1 MAVLISSFSLRNRQ
15 PAIDKWKCLFLLLLS
30 ASLLLCGCGHKRA
43 RVPVPPPPP
52 PAKVEPPPETARTP
66 PPFEPEVKPLF
77 VQMGKA
83 SWYGAP
89 FHNRKAA
96 NGETYDM
103 NALTA
108 AHLTLPLNSIVRVTN
123 VKSGQNVTVRI
134 TDRGPFVE
142 DRIIDLSAAAAKSI
156 DVWRRGVALV
166 KVEVLQSPATIRTGG
181 RWAVQLGGF
190 PEEEEARRI
199 QITLARRYQTAKVL
213 AFNSP
218 VGDWW
223 VRVRVLGDDKRR
235 AQEVADDSP
244 AAHDHTF
251 LVRLD

>member
-1 MAVLISSFSLRNRQ
+1 MASWPVQIFHNRYPTCSIRQ
-15 PAIDKWKCLFLLLLS
+15 FFLLCLCV
-30 ASLLLCGCGHKRA
+30 SLFFGALGCGHKQA

-52 PAKVEPPPETARTP
+52 AKVETPPETARTP
-66 PPFEPEVKPLF
+66 PPVESEVKPLF

-123 VKSGQNVTVRI
+123 VKSGQSVTVRI

-199 QITLARRYQTAKVL
+199 QSTLARRYHTAKVL

>member
-1 MAVLISSFSLRNRQ
+1 VFVL
-15 PAIDKWKCLFLLLLS
+15 
-30 ASLLLCGCGHKRA
+30 SLLLTGCGHKKQA
-43 RVPVPPPPP
+43 RVVIPPPPP
-52 PAKVEPPPETARTP
+52 PVTAQVPVEPPTLP
-66 PPFEPEVKPLF
+66 PPIAPDIKPLF

-89 FHNRKAA
+89 YHNRRAA
-96 NGETYDM
+96 NGEIYDM

-123 VKSGQNVTVRI
+123 VKSGQSVVVRI

-142 DRIIDLSAAAAKSI
+142 DRIIDLSMAAAKAV
-156 DVWRRGVALV
+156 DVWRRGTALV
-166 KVEVLQSPATIRTGG
+166 KLEVLRSPANVRSGG

-190 PEEEEARRI
+190 PQEEEARRI
-199 QITLARRYQTAKVL
+199 QDKISRRYQTAKVL
-213 AFNSP
+213 AFSSP

-223 VRVRVLGDDKRR
+223 VRVRVPGDDKDR
-235 AQEVADDSP
+235 AKEVADSSP
-244 AAHDHTF
+244 AAHERTF

>member
-1 MAVLISSFSLRNRQ
+1 M
-15 PAIDKWKCLFLLLLS
+15 LL
-30 ASLLLCGCGHKRA
+30 AGCGHKKQARA
-43 RVPVPPPPP
+43 PIPPPPP
-52 PAKVEPPPETARTP
+52 PITVEAPPETAKIP
-66 PPFEPEVKPLF
+66 PAPAPDVKPLF
-77 VQMGKA
+77 VQLGKA

-103 NALTA
+103 NAMTA
-108 AHLTLPLNSIVRVTN
+108 AHLTLPLNTVARVTN
-123 VKSGQNVTVRI
+123 MKSGQSVVVRI

-142 DRIIDLSAAAAKSI
+142 DRIIDLSAAAAKAI
-156 DVWRRGVALV
+156 DVWRRGVAQV
-166 KVEVLQSPATIRTGG
+166 KVEVLESPATIRTGG

-199 QITLARRYQTAKVL
+199 QSTLARRYHTAKVL
-213 AFNSP
+213 AFSSP

-235 AQEVADDSP
+235 AQEIADSSP
-244 AAHDHTF
+244 ASRDHTF

>member
-1 MAVLISSFSLRNRQ
+1 MAAWPLRIFHTRHSAFGVRQ
-15 PAIDKWKCLFLLLLS
+15 VFFLCVCVSVFIGAL
-30 ASLLLCGCGHKRA
+30 GCGHKQA

-52 PAKVEPPPETARTP
+52 PARVETPPETATTP
-66 PPFEPEVKPLF
+66 PEVKPLF

-123 VKSGQNVTVRI
+123 VKSGQSVTVRI

-142 DRIIDLSAAAAKSI
+142 DRIVDLSAAAAKSI
-156 DVWRRGVALV
+156 DVWRRGIALV
-166 KVEVLQSPATIRTGG
+166 KLEVLQSPATIRTGG

-199 QITLARRYQTAKVL
+199 QSALARRYQTAKVL
-213 AFNSP
+213 AFSSP

-235 AQEVADDSP
+235 AQEVADGSP

>member
-1 MAVLISSFSLRNRQ
+1 
-15 PAIDKWKCLFLLLLS
+15 
-30 ASLLLCGCGHKRA
+30 
-43 RVPVPPPPP
+43 
-52 PAKVEPPPETARTP
+52 
-66 PPFEPEVKPLF
+66 
-77 VQMGKA
+77 MGKA

-108 AHLTLPLNSIVRVTN
+108 AHLTLPLNSMVRVTN
-123 VKSGQNVTVRI
+123 MKSGQSVTVRI

-142 DRIIDLSAAAAKSI
+142 DRIIDLSAAAAKAI
-156 DVWRRGVALV
+156 DVWRRGTALV
-166 KVEVLQSPATIRTGG
+166 KLEVLQAPATIRTGG

-199 QITLARRYQTAKVL
+199 QITLARRYHTAKVL
-213 AFNSP
+213 AFSSP

-223 VRVRVLGDDKRR
+223 VRVRVLDDDKRR
-235 AQEVADDSP
+235 AQEVADSSP

>member
-1 MAVLISSFSLRNRQ
+1 MQL
-15 PAIDKWKCLFLLLLS
+15 
-30 ASLLLCGCGHKRA
+30 
-43 RVPVPPPPP
+43 
-52 PAKVEPPPETARTP
+52 
-66 PPFEPEVKPLF
+66 
-77 VQMGKA
+77 GKA

-96 NGETYDM
+96 NGEVYNM
-103 NALTA
+103 NAMTA

-123 VKSGQNVTVRI
+123 VKSGQAVTVRI

-142 DRIIDLSAAAAKSI
+142 DRIIDLSAAAAKAI
-156 DVWRRGVALV
+156 DVWRRGIALV
-166 KVEVLQSPATIRTGG
+166 KLEVLQAPSPIRTGG

-190 PEEEEARRI
+190 PEEDEARRI
-199 QITLARRYQTAKVL
+199 QSKLARRYQTAKVL
-213 AFNSP
+213 AFPSP

-223 VRVRVLGDDKRR
+223 VRVRVLGDDRHR
-235 AQEVADDSP
+235 AQEVADGSP

>member
-1 MAVLISSFSLRNRQ
+1 VFFV
-15 PAIDKWKCLFLLLLS
+15 CLLLT
-30 ASLLLCGCGHKRA
+30 GCGHKKQA
-43 RVPVPPPPP
+43 RVVVPPPPP
-52 PAKVEPPPETARTP
+52 PAAAQVPAAQPAPPPVA
-66 PPFEPEVKPLF
+66 PELKPLF

-89 FHNRKAA
+89 YHNRRAA
-96 NGETYDM
+96 NGEIYDM

-123 VKSGQNVTVRI
+123 VKSGQAVVVRI

-142 DRIIDLSAAAAKSI
+142 DRIIDLSMAAAKAV
-156 DVWRRGVALV
+156 DVWRRGTALV
-166 KVEVLQSPATIRTGG
+166 KLEVLQSPAPIRSGG

-190 PEEEEARRI
+190 PEEQEARRI
-199 QITLARRYQTAKVL
+199 QGTLMRRYHTAKVL
-213 AFNSP
+213 AFSSP

-223 VRVRVLGDDKRR
+223 VRVRVLGDDKTR
-235 AQEVADDSP
+235 AQEVADSSP
-244 AAHDHTF
+244 AAHERTF